1 MVMNAMTSKKQ
12 KIILA
17 ALAAAFSMNA
27 QALDLLDTWQ
37 AALNRD
43 PEYLAS
49 RYAQMAGEKRRDQ
62 ALALWLPT
70 IVATGT
76 TGVMSS
82 NSRTTGAQFYN
93 SQMSSSPFNNS
104 TFNTSINGGNL
115 NTYAFTLQQPIFNL
129 EKLAQARQLKLSANA
144 SDLQQKIGYQNLI
157 MLVAERYF
165 DLLQAQENLYLAKK
179 QREAIQQMYG
189 ETQKRFTLGNVS
201 RTDVQEASEKVELA
215 NLRVNDAAS
224 EVGQRELALQDLA
237 GSFKGVKELNQKL
250 VSGNM
255 KLASLEDYVQRL
267 KSQSPGVK
275 LSEMEQLTLKQELEK
290 YSLASSAKLDLVAS
304 AGRDSLVGNGDYGA
318 ASNAT
323 TNNMVGLKLTVPLFT
338 GGYRSAR
345 QNELINLVEK
355 AKYDHEKI
363 VLDNERALRTI
374 WFSVKSSHDRI
385 AMLTSRKK
393 ASQERL
399 SFTRTA
405 HGTGSRTT
413 MELLGAESDAIAAEH
428 ELYAE
433 KVNFILNRMRLDA
446 MVGELTDAQ
455 LEQANKL
462 LM

>member
-1 MVMNAMTSKKQ
+1 MVVNAMTSKKH
-12 KIILA
+12 KLVLA
-17 ALAAAFSMNA
+17 ALVAAFSLNA
-27 QALDLLDTWQ
+27 QAIDLMDTWQ

-70 IVATGT
+70 IVATGM
-76 TGVMSS
+76 TGVASS
-82 NSRTTGAQFYN
+82 NSSTTGAQFYS
-93 SQMSSSPFNNS
+93 SQMSGGPYNNS
-104 TFNTSINGGNL
+104 TFNTSINGGNM
-115 NTYAFTLQQPIFNL
+115 NNYAFNLQQPIFNL
-129 EKLAQARQLKLSANA
+129 EKLAQARQLKLSATA

-165 DLLQAQENLYLAKK
+165 DLLRAQENLYLAKK
-179 QREAIQQMYG
+179 QRDAIQQMSG
-189 ETQKRFTLGNVS
+189 EVQKRFNLGNVS
-201 RTDVQEASEKVELA
+201 RTDVQEASEKIELA
-215 NLRVNDAAS
+215 NLRITDAAN
-224 EVGQRELALQDLA
+224 EVSQRELALQDLA
-237 GSFKGVKELNQKL
+237 GSYKGVKALNQKL
-250 VSGNM
+250 VSGTL
-255 KLASLEDYVQRL
+255 KLASLDDYVQRL
-267 KSQSPGVK
+267 KTQSPGVK
-275 LSEMEQLTLKQELEK
+275 LSEMEQLTLKQEVEK

-304 AGRDSLVGNGDYGA
+304 AGRDSLVGNGNYGA
-318 ASNAT
+318 ASNT
-323 TNNMVGLKLTVPLFT
+323 VTNNMVGLKLTVPLFT

-345 QNELINLVEK
+345 ENELINLLEK

-374 WFSVKSSHDRI
+374 WFSLKASHDRI
-385 AMLTSRKK
+385 VMLTARQK

-399 SFTRTA
+399 NFTRNA
-405 HGTGSRTT
+405 HSTGSRTT

-433 KVNFILNRMRLDA
+433 KVGFILNRMRLDA

-462 LM
+462 LL

>member
-1 MVMNAMTSKKQ
+1 MVLNAMTAKKH
-12 KIILA
+12 KLILV
-17 ALAAAFSMNA
+17 ALGVAFSVNA
-27 QALDLLDTWQ
+27 QAIDLLDTWQ

-62 ALALWLPT
+62 ALSLWLPT

-144 SDLQQKIGYQNLI
+144 SDISQKIGYQNLI

-165 DLLQAQENLYLAKK
+165 DLLQAREDLYLAKK
-179 QREAIQQMYG
+179 QQDAIKQMYS
-189 ETQKRFTLGNVS
+189 ETQKRFNLGNVS
-201 RTDVQEASEKVELA
+201 RTDLQEASEKLELA
-215 NLRVNDAAS
+215 NLRVSDAAN
-224 EVGQRELALQDLA
+224 EVSQRELALQDLA
-237 GSFKGVKELNQKL
+237 GTYKNVKALNQKL
-250 VSGNM
+250 VSGTM
-255 KLASLEDYVQRL
+255 KLASLDEYVQRL
-267 KSQSPGVK
+267 KTQSPGLK
-275 LSEMEQLTLKQELEK
+275 LSEMERMTLKQELEK
-290 YSLASSAKLDLVAS
+290 YSLASSVKLDLVAS

-318 ASNAT
+318 ASNT
-323 TNNMVGLKLTVPLFT
+323 VTNNMVGLKMTVPLFT
-338 GGYRSAR
+338 GGYRSSR
-345 QNELINLVEK
+345 ENELVQLIEK
-355 AKYDHEKI
+355 AKYDHEKV
-363 VLDNERALRTI
+363 VLENERALRSI

-385 AMLTSRKK
+385 AMLSARQK

-399 SFTRTA
+399 AFTRAA

-428 ELYAE
+428 ELYSE
-433 KVNFILNRMRLDA
+433 KINFILNRMRLDA
-446 MVGELTDAQ
+446 MVGELTDSQ